1 MVLTPFSGSCTTHR
15 RKESAG
21 IDTRAVAAV
30 TLGDILPCLVDE
42 RLEQALVLSCLG
54 VPENAERK
62 PSGRVFERLGRP
74 VPGPGGLDQAGA
86 DAPDALVVTRLDSGL
101 ARTEHGGQ
109 LRSFLDL
116 DRMLGEHAAHLTMFR
131 VSDGVREVLDEV
143 TAPHDVEEL
152 EAAADGQDR
161 NVALE
166 GGLQER
172 HLGAIATRLRLV
184 RLRVRLCAVRI
195 RPDVGTAGEDEDRK
209 STRLNSSHLVNSDAV
224 FCLK

>member
-1 MVLTPFSGSCTTHR
+1 
-15 RKESAG
+15 
-21 IDTRAVAAV
+21 
-30 TLGDILPCLVDE
+30 
-42 RLEQALVLSCLG
+42 
-54 VPENAERK
+54 
-62 PSGRVFERLGRP
+62 
-74 VPGPGGLDQAGA
+74 
-86 DAPDALVVTRLDSGL
+86 
-101 ARTEHGGQ
+101 
-109 LRSFLDL
+109 
-116 DRMLGEHAAHLTMFR
+116 MFR

-195 RPDVGTAGEDEDRK
+195 RPDVGTAGEDDPVEDVEDVVDVVVRRRDQNGPAAC
-209 STRLNSSHLVNSDAV
+209 SLDRGHVVERDERRRQVPRAPARGLRVRRDPDDRLPRHALTMA
-224 FCLK
+224 